1 MYLQVNFHFEHI
13 EYLLALA
20 VLPVLVFLFVIVLR
34 WKNSIVGR
42 IGNPKLVKQ
51 LTKSYSPL
59 KFKIKFIVILL
70 ALTSIIMA
78 AANLQKP
85 GKGENLSRKGV
96 DIMMVLDV
104 SKSMLADDYKPNR
117 LERAKQ
123 FTTRLMDQ
131 LPDDRIGLVL
141 FAGRAYMQMPLTTD
155 HAAGRLFLQSANP
168 GAVPTQGTVIGEA
181 LKMANTGFNSKEK
194 KFKSIILISDGE
206 DHDVEAATVAKA
218 LTESGVMINTIG
230 IGTPNGTVLIDPETG
245 ASKKDAEGNA
255 VITKL
260 NESILQ
266 QLAQISNGVY
276 VKLEDVDEAVRKVI
290 EQLNTIEQKALS
302 DVSYLNYRT
311 FFQWFVGLGLLLLV
325 LEFFIPERKKL
336 SIEKK

>member
-1 MYLQVNFHFEHI
+1 MNFHFEHI
-13 EYLLALA
+13 EFLLALA
-20 VLPVLVFLFVIVLR
+20 ALPVLVILFIFLLR
-34 WKNSIVGR
+34 WKKIIAAR
-42 IGNPKLVKQ
+42 IGDPKLVKQ
-51 LTKSYSPL
+51 LIKNYSPL
-59 KFKIKFIVILL
+59 YFKIKFVVILL

-85 GKGENLSRKGV
+85 GKGDNLSRKGV
-96 DIMMVLDV
+96 DIMMVMDV

-123 FTTRLMDQ
+123 FTSRLMDQ

-155 HAAGRLFLQSANP
+155 HAAGRLFLQAAGP
-168 GAVPTQGTVIGEA
+168 GSVPTQGTVIAEA
-181 LKMANTGFNSKEK
+181 LKMANSGFSSQEK
-194 KFKSIILISDGE
+194 KFKSVILISDGE

-218 LTESGVMINTIG
+218 ITENGVMINTIG
-230 IGTPNGTVLIDPETG
+230 IGSTNGTVIIDPETG
-245 ASKKDAEGNA
+245 ATKKDAEGNT

-276 VKLEDVDEAVRKVI
+276 VKMEDVDDAVKKVI
-290 EQLNTIEQKALS
+290 AQLNTIEQKALH

-311 FFQWFVGLGLLLLV
+311 FFQWFVGLGLIFLI
-325 LEFFIPERKKL
+325 LEFFIPERKKVTV
-336 SIEKK
+336 